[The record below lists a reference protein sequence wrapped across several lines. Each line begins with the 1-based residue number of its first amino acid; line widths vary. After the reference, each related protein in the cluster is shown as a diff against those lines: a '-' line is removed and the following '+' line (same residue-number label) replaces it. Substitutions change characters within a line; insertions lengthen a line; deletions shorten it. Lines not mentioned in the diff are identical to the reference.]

1 MPPLPNSHMFKMS
14 HLKKKISL
22 ESYYSAA
29 DILNKLEELTGLVY
43 LQDDNNPVIGFLPKN
58 YLITQNNQNF
68 LFTKT
73 DLNKYK
79 FSSYIEN
86 LLDFTQFQSQELK
99 NSNREKISFKG
110 GYIGFISYD
119 FSAHST

>member
-1 MPPLPNSHMFKMS
+1 MS

-29 DILNKLEELTGLVY
+29 DILKKLEELTGLVY
-43 LQDDNNPVIGFLPKN
+43 LQDDNNPIIGFLPKN

-79 FSSYIEN
+79 FSSHIEN

-99 NSNREKISFKG
+99 NSNREKKF
-110 GYIGFISYD
+110 
-119 FSAHST
+119 

>member
-1 MPPLPNSHMFKMS
+1 M
-14 HLKKKISL
+14 IT
-22 ESYYSAA
+22 
-29 DILNKLEELTGLVY
+29 ILLLV
-43 LQDDNNPVIGFLPKN
+43 LPKN

-99 NSNREKISFKG
+99 NSNREK
-110 GYIGFISYD
+110 
-119 FSAHST
+119 

>member
-1 MPPLPNSHMFKMS
+1 M
-14 HLKKKISL
+14 IT
-22 ESYYSAA
+22 
-29 DILNKLEELTGLVY
+29 ILLLV
-43 LQDDNNPVIGFLPKN
+43 FAKN

-99 NSNREKISFKG
+99 IAIEKK
-110 GYIGFISYD
+110 
-119 FSAHST
+119 

>member
-58 YLITQNNQNF
+58 YLITQNNQKF

-79 FSSYIEN
+79 FSS
-86 LLDFTQFQSQELK
+86 
-99 NSNREKISFKG
+99 
-110 GYIGFISYD
+110 
-119 FSAHST
+119 

>member
-1 MPPLPNSHMFKMS
+1 
-14 HLKKKISL
+14 KKKISL

-29 DILNKLEELTGLVY
+29 DILKKLEELTGLVY

-86 LLDFTQFQSQELK
+86 LLDFTQF
-99 NSNREKISFKG
+99 
-110 GYIGFISYD
+110 
-119 FSAHST
+119 

>member
-1 MPPLPNSHMFKMS
+1 MTPLPKSHMFKMS

-29 DILNKLEELTGLVY
+29 DILKKLEELTGLVY
-43 LQDDNNPVIGFLPKN
+43 LQDDNNPIIGFLPKN

-79 FSSYIEN
+79 LSSYIEN
-86 LLDFTQFQSQELK
+86 LLDFTQFQSQEIE
-99 NSNREKISFKG
+99 NSNR
-110 GYIGFISYD
+110 
-119 FSAHST
+119 